1 MNAFS
6 HFRNGMLAPR
16 KVERGAVRGMSRSV
30 VACRNTNLH
39 KREETAVITRS
50 MLLNLFVLALLTVT
64 LTACSDTWEGLKQ
77 DTGENLEATGE
88 AIEDA
93 GEAIK
98 PE

>member
-1 MNAFS
+1 M
-6 HFRNGMLAPR
+6 
-16 KVERGAVRGMSRSV
+16 
-30 VACRNTNLH
+30 
-39 KREETAVITRS
+39 ITRS